1 MSTPLKQGD
10 KAPTFKA
17 HTADGATLSRK
28 DMAKKPYVMYFYPR
42 DNTPG
47 CTREA
52 QSFRDAMPEFGERG
66 VTVLGVSTNSVSSH
80 ERFAAN
86 HELPFA
92 LLADTDGK
100 IASAYGVLKP
110 AGKSAE
116 RVTFLIDAKGVIR
129 KVWPKVTVIGHARDV
144 LDTIDQLGL

>member
-10 KAPTFKA
+10 KAPTFRVR
-17 HTADGATLSRK
+17 TADGSTLSRK

-52 QSFRDAMPEFGERG
+52 QSFRDAMPEFRKRG

-80 ERFAAN
+80 ARFAAN
-86 HELPFA
+86 HELPFS

-100 IASAYGVLKP
+100 VASAYGVLKP

-129 KVWPKVTVIGHARDV
+129 KVWPKVTVIGHAKDV
-144 LDTIDQLGL
+144 LDAIEELGL